1 LSSNDSAPFFS
12 LSLSQHHAAEGAID
26 GCDSAAA
33 PAEVP
38 DAAKLEWNRSKAL
51 ANFAKIVVFTTFL
64 LMSLGGFVT
73 SYEAGMAVPDWPL
86 SFGSLN
92 PEGWWKDL
100 HISLE
105 HGHRLLAMFV
115 GVLTGVLCAWIWNN
129 WRALGVAVLVSAV
142 LPYAARVSGVPREIV
157 MHLAI
162 WPAAIAF
169 ASMLLWDRRR
179 DLAPRPA
186 LTRWLAFAAFVAVCI
201 QATFGG
207 LRVTRETAGA
217 FDHAMVL
224 RITHGT
230 FAQIFFCLLVAIAAV
245 LSARWTIPAWRS
257 FTGGKFLRNL
267 AWIAVGAILLQ
278 LVLGATM
285 RHQGAGLAIPIFP
298 KAAADGSFLPVF
310 NDARVTVNF
319 AHTRIGAILVSLLL
333 LGLGISAL
341 RRVGSEPRL
350 TRPAWTLIALVLIQ
364 FSLGVFVIWHQKP
377 RTLTTLHVVN
387 GAALL
392 GTTLLL
398 AMRASR
404 AVALAESSQS
414 TARRATLHTS

>member
-1 LSSNDSAPFFS
+1 
-12 LSLSQHHAAEGAID
+12 
-26 GCDSAAA
+26 
-33 PAEVP
+33 
-38 DAAKLEWNRSKAL
+38 
-51 ANFAKIVVFTTFL
+51 
-64 LMSLGGFVT
+64 MSLGGFVT

-92 PEGWWKDL
+92 PDGWWKDL
-100 HISLE
+100 HVSLE

-129 WRALGVAVLVSAV
+129 WRALAVAVLVSAI
-142 LPYAARVSGVPREIV
+142 LPYLARLLGTPREVV

-169 ASMLLWDRRR
+169 AGMLLWDRRR
-179 DLAPRPA
+179 DLVPLPAP
-186 LTRWLAFAAFVAVCI
+186 TRWLAFAAFISVCI

-245 LSARWTIPAWRS
+245 LSVRWTRPAWRPLI
-257 FTGGKFLRNL
+257 GGKFLRNL
-267 AWIAVGAILLQ
+267 AWLAVGAILLQ
-278 LVLGATM
+278 LVIGATM
-285 RHQGAGLAIPIFP
+285 RHQSAGLAIPIFP
-298 KAAADGSFLPVF
+298 RAAADGSFVPIF
-310 NDARVTVNF
+310 NDSRVTVNF
-319 AHTRIGAILVSLLL
+319 AHTRVGAILVTVLL
-333 LGLGISAL
+333 LGVGISAL
-341 RRVGSEPRL
+341 RRAGDEPRL
-350 TRPAWTLIALVLIQ
+350 TRPAWTLMALVLFQ

-398 AMRASR
+398 AMRATR
-404 AVALAESSQS
+404 AAALAETSQS
-414 TARRATLHTS
+414 TPNRATLHTS

>member
-1 LSSNDSAPFFS
+1 M
-12 LSLSQHHAAEGAID
+12 SLSQHHAAEGAFD
-26 GCDSAAA
+26 GYASEAERT
-33 PAEVP
+33 PALGAHGRER
-38 DAAKLEWNRSKAL
+38 NRSTAL
-51 ANFAKIVVFTTFL
+51 ANFAKIVVFATFL

-73 SYEAGMAVPDWPL
+73 SYQAGMAVPDWPL

-100 HISLE
+100 HVSLE

-115 GVLTGVLCAWIWNN
+115 GLLTGVLCAWIWNN
-129 WRALGVAVLVSAV
+129 WRALAVAVLVSAI
-142 LPYAARVSGVPREIV
+142 LPYLARIGGAPRELV

-162 WPAAIAF
+162 WPAAVAF
-169 ASMLLWDRRR
+169 AAMLLWDRRR
-179 DLAPRPA
+179 DLNPRPA

-230 FAQIFFCLLVAIAAV
+230 FAQIFFCILVAIAVV
-245 LSARWTIPAWRS
+245 LSIRWTDPVLRAAR
-257 FTGGKFLRNL
+257 GGKFLRNL

-278 LVLGATM
+278 LVAGATM
-285 RHQGAGLAIPIFP
+285 RHLGAGLAITTFP
-298 KAAADGSFLPVF
+298 QAAADGSLFPAEHNAYV
-310 NDARVTVNF
+310 DVNF
-319 AHTRIGAILVSLLL
+319 AHTRVGAMLVTVLL
-333 LGLGISAL
+333 LGVGVSAL
-341 RRVGSEPRL
+341 RRAGDEPRL
-350 TRPAWTLIALVLIQ
+350 TRPAWTLMALVLIQ

-398 AMRASR
+398 AMRATR
-404 AVALAESSQS
+404 AASLAETSQS
-414 TARRATLHTS
+414 TANRATLHTS